1 MFTAELGVQT
11 QMDSIKFDSLV
22 KEYGITKI
30 DFLKTDCEGGE
41 YNIFTEKNFDWIK
54 NNVRK
59 ISGEWHLHN
68 EETKNKFR
76 KFRDLYLN
84 EFTNHQVFSVDGTDI
99 KWDLW
104 NDHFIEYYS
113 EVNLYIDNRKGV

>member
-1 MFTAELGVQT
+1 MPLQYQPFVSLYTDPG
-11 QMDSIKFDSLV
+11 IKEISQD
-22 KEYGITKI
+22 
-30 DFLKTDCEGGE
+30 LKTRYYENLKAKDALA
-41 YNIFTEKNFDWIK
+41 KSLDDM
-54 NNVRK
+54 VAL
-59 ISGEWHLHN
+59 SPD

-113 EVNLYIDNRKGV
+113 EVNLYIDNI